1 MIKIYL
7 GREAVEKLAESST
20 SADGDRITRTVAGV
34 IDEVRDRGDE
44 ALREVSLRFGDDVS
58 TGFMLT
64 EEEVAAAEKRVSAES
79 KKVIEQAAVNI
90 RAFAAAVMESISPV
104 VLDKGGWSVG
114 LDYRPVESA
123 GCYVPGG
130 RYPLPSTALMTV
142 LTAKAAGVGDIAVAS
157 PGMPDEVV
165 FAGKLAGANR
175 FYRVGGAQAIA
186 ALALGTETI
195 KSVDMVVGPGN
206 AYVTE
211 AKRQLQGIVGIDM
224 LAGPSEIA
232 IIADSGANPEWVALD
247 MLAQAEHDP
256 DARAWLLTD
265 NVKLAED
272 VAGEVKRLVP
282 DLNLPDYITA
292 EESNLSV
299 IVLDDWNECASV
311 VDTLAPEHLLLMV
324 SRPDIVKAKVS
335 NYGAMFMGY
344 NATVPFGDYMAG
356 PNHTLP
362 TGRTARFSGGLSPLT
377 FLRPQSW
384 FEAGADVGDLAAGA
398 AAFAELEGL
407 TAHAASARSRGSKG
421 NQE

>member
-7 GREAVEKLAESST
+7 GREAVGRLTESST
-20 SADGDRITRTVAGV
+20 SDDDSKIVRSVTEIIDAVRT
-34 IDEVRDRGDE
+34 RGDE
-44 ALREVSLRFGDDVS
+44 ALRELSERFGDDVS
-58 TGFMLT
+58 AGLVLT
-64 EEEVAAAEKRVSAES
+64 EEDVTAAEERVSAES
-79 KKVIEQAAVNI
+79 KKVIGQAAENI
-90 RAFAAAVMESISPV
+90 RAFAEAAMKSVSPV
-104 VLDKGGWSVG
+104 VLEKNGWSVG
-114 LDYRPVESA
+114 LDYSPVESA

-130 RYPLPSTALMTV
+130 RYPLPSTALMTAV
-142 LTAKAAGVGDIAVAS
+142 TAKAAGVSSIAVAS
-157 PGMPDEVV
+157 PGMRDEVV
-165 FAGKLAGANR
+165 YAAKLAGANR

-224 LAGPSEIA
+224 LAGPSEVA
-232 IIADSGANPEWVALD
+232 IIADTGANPEWVALD

-272 VAGEVKRLVP
+272 VAAEVERLLP
-282 DLNLPDYITA
+282 ELNLPDYITA
-292 EESNLSV
+292 DESNLSV

-324 SRPDIVKAKVS
+324 SRPEIVKAKVS
-335 NYGAMFMGY
+335 NYGAVFMGY

-362 TGRTARFSGGLSPLT
+362 TGRTARYSGGLSPLT

-384 FEAGADVGDLAAGA
+384 FGAGSDIKDLASATE
-398 AAFAELEGL
+398 AFAEMEGL
-407 TAHAASARSRGSKG
+407 KAHAASARSRGSKS